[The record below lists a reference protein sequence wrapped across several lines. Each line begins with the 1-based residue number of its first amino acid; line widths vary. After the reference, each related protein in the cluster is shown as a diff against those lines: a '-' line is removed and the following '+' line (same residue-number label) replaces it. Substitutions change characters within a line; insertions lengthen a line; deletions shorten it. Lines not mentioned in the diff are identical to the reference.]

1 MVTNL
6 FFSPGSHPVDL
17 SLNGLQTISTT
28 VALVVE
34 VVLPMFLVPML
45 TLATE
50 SWQAVSKL

>member
-6 FFSPGSHPVDL
+6 FFFPGSHPVDL

-45 TLATE
+45 TFATE